1 MADTSTFSQAV
12 KGGNNP
18 TQNTSTLTGFY
29 DAPNPLFRVMNQ
41 NTVTDIQALSDG
53 KVGTFLQ
60 RRKLVNG
67 DVATIINASL
77 DYFLGDKVKNLPPI
91 SNEVKHSN
99 AKKTF
104 IPIIIKTEFTFDL
117 STPKFWDSRTG
128 PRPVTR
134 VPLYII
140 FDSTPENIS
149 FTKSANWVPKNFLG
163 RPEPIYTYNDS
174 SSTTFSL
181 TGKFFVESFEAHGRL
196 LKMSDYIMS
205 LVTPSLVNYM
215 PSPVTV
221 FIGEWKQL
229 RCIVNNVTIK
239 YEGPWVVKLGNT
251 DFELA
256 KTQEEADFLSSN
268 QVTRNMNGK
277 VPSHA
282 PYMFEATFSFTQVG
296 RDNEVKYAEQVVAN
310 GSSNSSD
317 VLNSDDPALR
327 AALEAVGGGS
337 RAVVQVRDLGE
348 DIQGLYNLQVNN
360 TYTYNASKIVQNI
373 DTNLSYT
380 TSAETMNLYDSA
392 NAQRR
397 LGDQG
402 MISNAISG
410 QLVKMVQK
418 NNPNLS
424 NAQTTSSLNP
434 FKKLF

>member
-77 DYFLGDKVKNLPPI
+77 DYFLGDKTKTLPPI
-91 SNEVKHSN
+91 SANVKYSN
-99 AKKTF
+99 TKRTF
-104 IPIIIKTEFTFDL
+104 VPIIIKTDFLFDL
-117 STPKFWDSRTG
+117 SGNTDAKSANK
-128 PRPVTR
+128 

-163 RPEPIYTYNDS
+163 RPEPVYTYNDS

-181 TGKFFVESFEAHGRL
+181 TGKFFVESFEVHGRM

-221 FIGEWKQL
+221 FIGEWKKL

-239 YEGPWVVKLGNT
+239 YEGPWTVKT
-251 DFELA
+251 DNADLEKA
-256 KTQEEADFLSSN
+256 TTQYEADAL
-268 QVTRNMNGK
+268 TRNQSGT

-296 RDNEVKYAEQVVAN
+296 KDNEVKYAEQVVSN
-310 GSSNSSD
+310 GTNNSSD
-317 VLNSDDPALR
+317 VLTTADSDNIAMSFGNR
-327 AALEAVGGGS
+327 GS
-337 RAVVQVRDLGE
+337 DTVLLTS
-348 DIQGLYNLQVNN
+348 GLYQFAVNN
-360 TYTYNASKIVQNI
+360 AYSFENGQLVREVTAEFEYTPA
-373 DTNLSYT
+373 
-380 TSAETMNLYDSA
+380 AETLNLYDMA

-410 QLVKMVQK
+410 QLLKMVQK

>member
-29 DAPNPLFRVMNQ
+29 DAPNPLFRAMNQ
-41 NTVTDIQALSDG
+41 NTVTDIQTLSDG
-53 KVGTFLQ
+53 QVGTFLQ

-91 SNEVKHSN
+91 SNEVKYSN

-104 IPIIIKTEFTFDL
+104 IPIIIKTEFAFDL
-117 STPKFWDSRTG
+117 SGNTNANTAK
-128 PRPVTR
+128 R

-296 RDNEVKYAEQVVAN
+296 KDNEVKYAEQVVSN
-310 GSSNSSD
+310 GTNNSSD

-327 AALEAVGGGS
+327 AALEAIGGGS
-337 RAVVQVRDLGE
+337 NAVVGKG
-348 DIQGLYNLQVNN
+348 IQGLYNLQANN
-360 TYTYNASKIVQNI
+360 TYTYNSSKIVQSI